1 MRSGRPRTYGASP
14 ASRSRSATWPIPTAW
29 LRSRAASSKC
39 VRTRVAAKWTRSP
52 STTPAHCFPSAVQIE
67 TSASE
72 AAASS
77 GRDDGGDSGRV
88 GHRHGRDPKCPTPVV
103 LRWAPRSCWV
113 AALPAEQERIDDLR
127 GAHDEISSLWPAS
140 GPSARTGSGGRVR
153 HPVCSCCWSSN
164 WEEIRGLDPAP
175 ARSRERQRR
184 DACWPA
190 RVRRSAGASCGRI
203 FRTSVTPEFMPK
215 HKSELSGG
223 RGLRPDDAE
232 RLEISDPKG
241 RQATERVSPPP
252 SESQTDEPDDT
263 DRRKLRFSLM
273 RRAGAGPG
281 RLRRSAFLPAR
292 LAI

>member
-1 MRSGRPRTYGASP
+1 
-14 ASRSRSATWPIPTAW
+14 
-29 LRSRAASSKC
+29 
-39 VRTRVAAKWTRSP
+39 
-52 STTPAHCFPSAVQIE
+52 
-67 TSASE
+67 
-72 AAASS
+72 
-77 GRDDGGDSGRV
+77 
-88 GHRHGRDPKCPTPVV
+88 
-103 LRWAPRSCWV
+103 
-113 AALPAEQERIDDLR
+113 
-127 GAHDEISSLWPAS
+127 
-140 GPSARTGSGGRVR
+140 
-153 HPVCSCCWSSN
+153 
-164 WEEIRGLDPAP
+164 
-175 ARSRERQRR
+175 
-184 DACWPA
+184 
-190 RVRRSAGASCGRI
+190 
-203 FRTSVTPEFMPK
+203 MPK